1 MHILPALPYATD
13 ALLPVI
19 DQTTV
24 EIHYGKHH
32 QTYVNKLNE
41 LIPGTPFENS
51 DLETIIKTAP
61 KGPIFNNAAQIW
73 NHTFYW
79 ENLQAT
85 AENNAPTGTLATAI
99 IAQRGSIETFQ
110 TTFTNSAI
118 GNFGS
123 GWTRLVQT
131 PEGSLEI
138 VNTSNAETPITTD
151 KKPIITVD
159 VREHAYYLDYQNRRA
174 EYLAQ
179 IRSIINRSEA
189 ESRFTK

>member
-1 MHILPALPYATD
+1 MYILPALPYTTD
-13 ALLPVI
+13 ALVPVI
-19 DQTTV
+19 DQATI

-41 LIPGTPFENS
+41 LIPGTEFENK
-51 DLETIIKTAP
+51 DLETIIKMAP

-79 ENLQAT
+79 ENLQAKT
-85 AENNAPTGTLATAI
+85 ENNNPTGTLAEAI
-99 IAQRGSIETFQ
+99 IGQRGSIESFQ
-110 TTFTNSAI
+110 TAFTNSAI

-123 GWTRLVQT
+123 GWTRLVKT
-131 PEGSLEI
+131 PENTLEI
-138 VNTSNAETPITTD
+138 INTSNAETPITTD

-159 VREHAYYLDYQNRRA
+159 VREHAYYLHYQNRRA

-189 ESRFTK
+189 EIRFNK

>member
-1 MHILPALPYATD
+1 MQILPPLPYATN

-19 DQTTV
+19 DQATV

-41 LIPGTPFENS
+41 LTAWTEFES
-51 DLETIIKTAP
+51 KDLETIIKTAP
-61 KGPIFNNAAQIW
+61 KGPVFNNAAQIW

-85 AENNAPTGTLATAI
+85 TENNTPTGTLAEAI
-99 IAQRGSIETFQ
+99 IAKRGTIADFQ
-110 TTFTNSAI
+110 TAFTNSAI

-131 PEGSLEI
+131 REGSLEI

-159 VREHAYYLDYQNRRA
+159 VREHAYYLHYQNRRA

-189 ESRFTK
+189 EARFTK

>member
-1 MHILPALPYATD
+1 MHILPGLPYTTN
-13 ALLPVI
+13 ALQPVI

-41 LIPGTPFENS
+41 LVAGTEFENK

-61 KGPIFNNAAQIW
+61 KWPIFNNAAQVW

-85 AENNAPTGTLATAI
+85 TENNAPIGTLATAI

-131 PEGSLEI
+131 SEGKLEI
-138 VNTSNAETPITTD
+138 VNTSNAETPITTN

>member
-19 DQTTV
+19 DQATV

-41 LIPGTPFENS
+41 LIPGTEFETL
-51 DLETIIKTAP
+51 DLENTIKKAP

-79 ENLQAT
+79 ENLQAHT
-85 AENNAPTGTLATAI
+85 DANAPIGTLATAI
-99 IAQRGSIETFQ
+99 AAQRGSIEAFQ
-110 TTFTNSAI
+110 TAFTNSAI

-131 PEGSLEI
+131 PENTLEI
-138 VNTSNAETPITTD
+138 VNTSNAETPITGAN
-151 KKPIITVD
+151 KPIITVD
-159 VREHAYYLDYQNRRA
+159 VWEHAYYLGYQNRRA

-179 IRSIINRSEA
+179 IRSIINRTVA
-189 ESRFTK
+189 ETRFTK

>member
-1 MHILPALPYATD
+1 MHILPALPYTTD

-41 LIPGTPFENS
+41 LIPGTPFESS

-85 AENNAPTGTLATAI
+85 TENNAPIGTLAQAI
-99 IAQRGSIETFQ
+99 IAQRGTIADFQ
-110 TTFTNSAI
+110 TAFTNSAI

-131 PEGSLEI
+131 PANTLEI
-138 VNTSNAETPITTD
+138 INTSNAETPITGEN
-151 KKPIITVD
+151 KPIITVD
-159 VREHAYYLDYQNRRA
+159 IREHAYYLGYQNRRA
-174 EYLAQ
+174 EYLAH

-189 ESRFTK
+189 ENRFTK

>member
-1 MHILPALPYATD
+1 MHILPALPYTTD
-13 ALLPVI
+13 ALQPVI
-19 DQTTV
+19 DQATV

-41 LIPGTPFENS
+41 LIAGTEFENK

-61 KGPIFNNAAQIW
+61 KWPIFNNAAQIW

-85 AENNAPTGTLATAI
+85 TENNAPIGTLAAAI
-99 IAQRGSIETFQ
+99 IAQRGDIETFQ

-131 PEGSLEI
+131 PEGKLEI

-179 IRSIINRSEA
+179 IRSIINRSKA
-189 ESRFTK
+189 EDRFIK